1 MLGLRGRIAAMALT
15 TTAVALAAVVLLVSP
30 PLTRRAVGHARETLL
45 AEARLLAQM
54 IAPHMAAGQPAA
66 QVDVL
71 VDQAA
76 REAGARVT
84 VIAPGGAVVADSTA
98 SGAALAALENHAGRP
113 EVQEALRT
121 GVGFAVRRSTTVKED
136 LLYAAVAMRDQGRL
150 LGVVRLARSMPGIAD
165 QAAELRRAVMV
176 ALLLAFGLTALLV
189 PVLASSMAG
198 PLRDIMDSARR
209 FAAGDL
215 SARSRVARRDEVGEL
230 ARILNVSADALQQ
243 RLTEIARDR
252 GRTEAILAAMEDGVL
267 ALDGRGIV
275 LLANERIRR
284 RLGAAE
290 PLGRHY
296 MEVARHPDLE
306 RAVEAVLRTG
316 QRVEAEVELP
326 GAAWAVS
333 AAPFPG
339 DEGRAGAVLTFHDV
353 TERRRLERV
362 RRDFVANAS
371 HELRTPL
378 TSIRGFVEALED
390 GAVDEP
396 DTARR
401 FLGKIRTHAERMGA
415 LVADLL
421 ELSRLESGERPP
433 QWESVQPAEVAEDA
447 LASLAELARGRSI
460 TTALRDEGAPAVETD
475 ADRLRHILDN
485 LLENAIKYTQEGGR
499 VEVVCRAGPNGLAV
513 AEVADDGPGIPAEHQ
528 SRIFERFYRVDK
540 ARSRD
545 LGGTGLGL
553 AIVKHLAES
562 IGATVTVKSE
572 TGQGATFTVTLPA
585 SAAGTSWPPSR

>member
-1 MLGLRGRIAAMALT
+1 MLGLRGRMAAMALS
-15 TTAVALAAVVLLVSP
+15 TTAAALAAVVLLVGP
-30 PLTRRAVGHARETLL
+30 ALTRRAVDHTRETLL
-45 AEARLLAQM
+45 AEARLTARV
-54 IAPHMAAGQPAA
+54 IAPHLAAGAPAA
-66 QVDVL
+66 QVDAV

-76 REAGARVT
+76 REVGARIT
-84 VIAPGGAVVADSTA
+84 VVAPDGTVVADSTA
-98 SGAALAALENHAGRP
+98 SGPALAALENHGARP
-113 EVQEALRT
+113 EIQEALRA
-121 GVGFAVRRSTTVKED
+121 GVGYSIRRSTTVNED
-136 LLYAAVAMRDQGRL
+136 LLYAAVALREQGRL
-150 LGVVRLARSMPGIAD
+150 LGVVRLARSMPGIAG
-165 QAAELRRAVMV
+165 QAAELRRAVLV

-189 PVLASSMAG
+189 PLLASSMAG

-267 ALDGRGIV
+267 ALDSRGMV
-275 LLANERIRR
+275 LLANERIRQ
-284 RLGAAE
+284 RLGAEE
-290 PLGRHY
+290 PAGRHY
-296 MEVARHPDLE
+296 MEVVRHPELE

-333 AAPFPG
+333 ATPFPG
-339 DEGRAGAVLTFHDV
+339 EEGRAGAVLTFHDV

-390 GAVDEP
+390 GAVDEAA
-396 DTARR
+396 TARR

-415 LVADLL
+415 LVSDLL
-421 ELSRLESGERPP
+421 ELSRLESGDRPP
-433 QWESVQPAEVAEDA
+433 QWERVMPAEVAEDA
-447 LASLAELARGRSI
+447 VASLEEMARSRSI
-460 TTALRDEGAPAVETD
+460 ATAVRDEASPAVDTD

-485 LLENAIKYTQEGGR
+485 LLENAIKYTQEGGK
-499 VEVVCRAGPNGLAV
+499 VEVVCRPAPDGGALV
-513 AEVADDGPGIPAEHQ
+513 EVSDDGPGIPAEHQ

-562 IGATVTVKSE
+562 IGGTVTVRS
-572 TGQGATFTVTLPA
+572 TGGSGATFTVALP
-585 SAAGTSWPPSR
+585 RKK